1 MAKALRVTR
10 VIPATVEVRGIALEL
25 DKDEAQA
32 LRDVLAQVGG
42 EQRKSRRGLLDNILR
57 ALDTVG
63 VCRSGVRDM
72 RGTVYFEDNR

>member
-10 VIPATVEVRGIALEL
+10 VIPATVEARGISLEL

-63 VCRSGVRDM
+63 VCRSKIKDM
-72 RGTVYFEDNR
+72 SGTVYFGDNR